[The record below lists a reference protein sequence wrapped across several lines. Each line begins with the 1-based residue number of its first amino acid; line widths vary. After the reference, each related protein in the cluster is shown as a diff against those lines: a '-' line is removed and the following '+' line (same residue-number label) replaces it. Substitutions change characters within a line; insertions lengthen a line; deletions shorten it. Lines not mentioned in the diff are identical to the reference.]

1 MPLVVDEFAPQQE
14 FNRFFADVVNCELA
28 KPPYL
33 GGRVPYSFFF
43 RKRRPLARTHDFG
56 LDRVYDLWY
65 DGTNWYAYGVVGDEI
80 RIMMNDASTT
90 VLKLDGP
97 EDGQTYKFIFPRFPV
112 GAVYDS
118 GFSTSATAELT
129 TLTDSSK
136 SWGTNT
142 LAGKYVYVYAQ
153 TVSAANGV
161 GMGQWARIASNAA
174 SVITLEGSFAGSG
187 VLNGR
192 YRIYSELGSAPS
204 VTHQD
209 GVYVVHK
216 PTGTTFGTG
225 GTVYDTATHTDGEAG
240 SDVTLLRSMGPVADA
255 CYQRNRFF
263 VMQPAVSGTNSVW
276 ISRYPDG
283 GAAIPASVAPT
294 TGTITNGVNVFAFQE
309 YVVYVGTRSLHI
321 VRETVVT
328 DSDGNANSIFSLQ
341 LLTDNFGILS
351 RGAYCV
357 YNQSL
362 YMVTNQRRFVA
373 VGITP
378 VYTNQYRLDI
388 QQQGLY
394 AQGRFDAIADTDE
407 VSIAIDEA
415 DVWVVRTPMEGDSEI
430 LRYDIIFKGWHRW
443 LTSVP
448 VFRAWNGDKGSPRF
462 LADGAYAIS
471 SSATFKDVTSS
482 ETQFDYAQSLVLVA
496 GDARP
501 RTVKSWKA
509 IAFTVGSA
517 TTKGATVTAGN
528 RIGSVY
534 GEAVTDLKTAGYLTA
549 LANAN
554 PQAGQGGNLEG
565 PYTYPPGS
573 YGSNLSV
580 ADISVIEWHISML
593 GVLCILTFSGAGKE
607 SFEFGGASLAYEEG
621 SPLTVPAEN
630 QITL

>member
-1 MPLVVDEFAPQQE
+1 MPIVVDEFAPQQE
-14 FNRFFADVVNCELA
+14 FNRFFADAVNCELA

-43 RKRRPLARTHDFG
+43 RKRRPIARDMDFG
-56 LDRVYDLWY
+56 LEKVYDLWT
-65 DGTNWYAYGVVGDEI
+65 DGTNWFAYGSVGSEM
-80 RIMMNDASTT
+80 RVMMNGASTT
-90 VLKLDGP
+90 VLKLSAPNTGN
-97 EDGQTYKFIFPRFPV
+97 TYKFVFPRFPV

-118 GFSTSATAELT
+118 GSSTSGTAELT
-129 TLTDSSK
+129 TLTDSAK
-136 SWGTNT
+136 SWGVNT

-153 TVSAANGV
+153 TVSASNGV
-161 GMGQWARIASNAA
+161 GMGQWARIASNTA
-174 SVITLEGSFAGSG
+174 SIITIEGSFAGSG

-192 YRIYSELGSAPS
+192 YRIYSELAGALS

-209 GVYVVHK
+209 GVYVIHK

-240 SDVTLLRSMGPVADA
+240 SDVTLLRSMGPVKDA
-255 CYQRNRFF
+255 AYQKNRFY
-263 VMQPAVSGTNSVW
+263 VLQPDVSGTNSVW

-283 GAAIPASVAPT
+283 GAAIPASIAPT
-294 TGTITNGVNVFAFQE
+294 TGTVVNGINVFAFQE
-309 YVVYVGTRSLHI
+309 YVVYAGTRSLQI

-328 DSDGNANSIFSLQ
+328 DSDGNASTIFSLQ
-341 LLTDNFGILS
+341 LLTDNFGLLS

-394 AQGRFDAIADTDE
+394 VQGRLDAIADTDE
-407 VSIAIDEA
+407 VSMTIDEA
-415 DVWVVRTPMEGDSEI
+415 DIWIVRNPQEGDSEI
-430 LRYDIIFKGWHRW
+430 LRYDIVFKGWHRW

-448 VFRAWNGDKGSPRF
+448 VSSVWNGDKFSPRF
-462 LADGAYAIS
+462 LADGSYSIS
-471 SSATFKDVTSS
+471 SDPEFKDVTSS
-482 ETQFDYAQSLVLVA
+482 GTKFDYSQSLVLVA

-501 RTVKSWKA
+501 RNFKTFNSV
-509 IAFTVGSA
+509 AFTVGSA
-517 TTKGATVTAGN
+517 TTKGATVSAGT
-528 RIGSVY
+528 RIGSLY
-534 GEAVTDLKTAGYLTA
+534 GVASTDLKTAGYLTA

-565 PYTYPPGS
+565 PFTYPPGS
-573 YGSNLSV
+573 YGTATSV
-580 ADISVIEWHISML
+580 ADISVIEWHISMS
-593 GVLCILTFSGAGKE
+593 GVLCVLTFSGAGKE

-621 SPLTVPAEN
+621 SPLTVVPEN